1 MHFTL
6 AQRKE
11 IEYFLNQGDKKSQI
25 AKKMKKAYSSIH
37 DEIRLNSV
45 RGKYDAKKAHH
56 KAYVRRKE
64 SKYQGM
70 KVMSDERL
78 RKRVDELPYDDQ
90 SPEAVAGRITDQE
103 KELPSVSGDSI
114 RRYIQSPYGRNIEI
128 HRNKRKRKHR
138 RHSRTTKLKDRK
150 FIEERP
156 LSLENRRR
164 VGDAEADFI
173 VSGKSG
179 KGILLLVVDRKYR
192 LPFLEE
198 ILEPSLEEVTNACLK
213 IKERYPEW
221 KTMTT
226 DNDLLFQHHKKLEEI
241 LGITIYFCHPH
252 HPWEKGEIENI
263 NGIIRF
269 DIPKSSDIS
278 KYSKAFIKKL
288 EAKLQRKIYECLNF
302 LTPAEKMAR
311 YRKRKQAPSRQLKL
325 FSKS

>member
-1 MHFTL
+1 
-6 AQRKE
+6 
-11 IEYFLNQGDKKSQI
+11 
-25 AKKMKKAYSSIH
+25 
-37 DEIRLNSV
+37 
-45 RGKYDAKKAHH
+45 
-56 KAYVRRKE
+56 
-64 SKYQGM
+64 M
-70 KVMSDERL
+70 KVTSSDALQERIDQL
-78 RKRVDELPYDDQ
+78 LYDDQ
-90 SPEAVAGRITDQE
+90 SPEAIAGRIAKQE
-103 KELPSVSGDSI
+103 KELPPVSGPSI
-114 RRYIQSPYGRNIEI
+114 RRYIKSPYGRRIEI
-128 HRNKRKRKHR
+128 HRNKRKKRRYHRSRKAR
-138 RHSRTTKLKDRK
+138 LKDRK

-173 VSGKSG
+173 VSGKTG
-179 KGILLLVVDRKYR
+179 KGILLVVVDRKFR
-192 LPFLEE
+192 LPFLEQ
-198 ILEPSLEEVTNACLK
+198 ILEPSCQAITDACLK

-226 DNDLLFQHHKKLEEI
+226 DNDLLFQHHKELEKI
-241 LGITIYFCHPH
+241 LGITIYFCHPYH
-252 HPWEKGEIENI
+252 AWEKGEIENI

-325 FSKS
+325 FL

>member
-1 MHFTL
+1 
-6 AQRKE
+6 
-11 IEYFLNQGDKKSQI
+11 
-25 AKKMKKAYSSIH
+25 
-37 DEIRLNSV
+37 
-45 RGKYDAKKAHH
+45 
-56 KAYVRRKE
+56 VRRKD

-70 KVMSDERL
+70 KVVSDDGL
-78 RKRVDELPYDDQ
+78 RQRVDELLLDDQ
-90 SPEAVAGRITDQE
+90 SPEATAGRIIEQE
-103 KELPSVSGDSI
+103 RELPPITGKSI
-114 RRYIQSPYGRNIEI
+114 RRYIKSPYGRNIEI
-128 HRNKRKRKHR
+128 HRNKRKRRRYHR
-138 RHSRTTKLKDRK
+138 RRKANLKDRK

-173 VSGKSG
+173 VSGKTG
-179 KGILLLVVDRKYR
+179 KGILLVIVDRKFR

-198 ILEPSLEEVTNACLK
+198 ILEPSLAEVTNACKK

-226 DNDLLFQHHKKLEEI
+226 DNDLLFQHHKELEKI
-241 LGITIYFCHPH
+241 LGITIYFCHPYH
-252 HPWEKGEIENI
+252 AWEKGEIENI
-263 NGIIRF
+263 NGVIRF

-325 FSKS
+325 FA